1 MDGVW
6 PPAGG
11 AGGRAAGVAA
21 PKGRLNFLF
30 ARSSSHPPN
39 SVPLTPPSASS
50 LGADAL
56 RDTGLFVTRYEFG
69 LPVRNRKVQI

>member
-1 MDGVW
+1 MPSPNRVPW
-6 PPAGG
+6 L
-11 AGGRAAGVAA
+11 RAHVV
-21 PKGRLNFLF
+21 
-30 ARSSSHPPN
+30 RSSSHPPN